1 MEMKLWVSLHQTIM
15 PKIISCDVKE
25 GRVAFKSDD
34 ALPRLIVRGCCDR
47 KQHGRPMLGLKGA
60 AWRTIFSAKRIC
72 SLCIVE
78 LGLVY
83 PPLLLNPGTP
93 KLCIIVLPDPLSTRE
108 RARAK
113 SEDHPS
119 PSSTVR
125 SRAHR
130 GHHMDSVGRRY
141 KNKESQAGAPNS
153 VLVLSSKDDDVFR
166 RAVLEPTK
174 QAINRKAKGCS
185 RVSLDGHI

>member
-1 MEMKLWVSLHQTIM
+1 M

-25 GRVAFKSDD
+25 GRVAFTSDD
-34 ALPRLIVRGCCDR
+34 ALPRLIVRGSCDR

-60 AWRTIFSAKRIC
+60 AWRTIFSAKRIR

-78 LGLVY
+78 LGLVKSVVY
-83 PPLLLNPGTP
+83 NRPSG
-93 KLCIIVLPDPLSTRE
+93 PLSARE

-125 SRAHR
+125 SRAHW

-141 KNKESQAGAPNS
+141 KNKESQAG
-153 VLVLSSKDDDVFR
+153 
-166 RAVLEPTK
+166 
-174 QAINRKAKGCS
+174 KAKGCS